1 MIIGAAGR
9 PNKQLIQ
16 HDLRQ
21 NKNMYKIINRKAN
34 GCDTMLNVEK
44 STISQIDLVA
54 LNVSKFKLLYFYAY
68 LKFIKFD
75 FCHLL

>member
-54 LNVSKFKLLYFYAY
+54 LNVSKYSVSFESAFE
-68 LKFIKFD
+68 FIIS
-75 FCHLL
+75 